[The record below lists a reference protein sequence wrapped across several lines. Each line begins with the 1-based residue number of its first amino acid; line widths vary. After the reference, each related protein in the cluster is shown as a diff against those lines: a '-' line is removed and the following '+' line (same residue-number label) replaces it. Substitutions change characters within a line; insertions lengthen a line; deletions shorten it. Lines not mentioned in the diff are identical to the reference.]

1 MIKNFI
7 YVIMAFFGGG
17 CSSGNAESS
26 SKVIKEK
33 FSMMTDKAL
42 ITSDVE
48 TQETIT
54 LKQSNT
60 NLRHGAW

>member
-1 MIKNFI
+1 
-7 YVIMAFFGGG
+7 
-17 CSSGNAESS
+17 
-26 SKVIKEK
+26 
-33 FSMMTDKAL
+33 MMTDKAL